1 MQLPRNAEAFPNA
14 AGVPV
19 SSLRRSIGEGVTTT
33 SDGNVLDPD
42 IDFDALGEIEQR
54 LLWLS
59 TRMIDHANRRGETE
73 IKVGGHQASCASMA
87 TIMTALWFAHIGGD
101 DKVAVKPH
109 ASPLYHSIKYLTGEL
124 DQSYLKALR
133 EFGGLQAYPSR
144 TKDPDVSDFST
155 GSVGLGAV
163 APLFSAATRRYVD
176 DHFDAAPPAR
186 FIAIAGDAELDE
198 GNVWEAIADP
208 SLQGLGNV
216 MLIVDLNRQSLDRII
231 PGIQAQ
237 RLMSF
242 FRDAGW
248 HVVEAK
254 YGTKLK
260 ALFGRQGGESVR
272 RHIDA
277 MSNEE
282 YQSLFAYTGSELRS
296 RFLVNADPEVG
307 LALAEIPEADLASV
321 IQNLGGHDLEV
332 LVDAYR
338 DCDAESERPSVVF
351 AYTIKGWGLPIVGD
365 PMNHSVLMSAAQ
377 VGALREAVGL
387 SVDSEWDRFAPLS
400 APDSICTRVGAEVN
414 NEPTLPPPVLPV
426 PTDISTRHKPKM
438 STQEAFGRALMALGR
453 IEALG
458 ERIVTV
464 SPDVS
469 VSTNLG
475 GWINAH
481 GVYAATERHDYF
493 EQDRVLK
500 WEPGPEGQHIELG
513 ISEMN
518 LFLLLG
524 QLGLAHDHH
533 GETLIPIGTVYD
545 PFVLRGL
552 DALIYSLYNGSRFI
566 VAGTPAGIT
575 LSSEGGAHQSS
586 ITPSVGLELPGI
598 VQTEPTYA
606 KALEWL
612 LLEGVRDLSDVNG
625 SSLYLRMSTRPI
637 DQSPIDDAERRIG
650 GTELHRQILAGG
662 YRLLEPGSGEPLVI
676 AASGPVMPEVLA
688 AADLLDDEGVAPI
701 VLDIT
706 SLNRLYSGWAG
717 SLSSAARASAMP
729 EGVGH
734 LEELILPNER
744 SAPILTVHDAAS
756 HSMAWLGSVFGQR
769 VVPVGVD
776 RFGESGS
783 IEELYNAFGLLP
795 HQIMTAGLIAV
806 GGSQETA
813 RPVRCP
819 EP

>member
-1 MQLPRNAEAFPNA
+1 MTETQPL
-14 AGVPV
+14 G
-19 SSLRRSIGEGVTTT
+19 SSQAT
-33 SDGNVLDPD
+33 
-42 IDFDALGEIEQR
+42 IDFDALEAIEKK

-59 TRMIDHANRRGETE
+59 TRMIDHANRRGEAE

-124 DQSYLKALR
+124 DRSYLTTLR

-144 TKDPDVSDFST
+144 TKDPDVADFST

-176 DHFDAAPPAR
+176 DHFGVNPPAR
-186 FIAIAGDAELDE
+186 FISIAGDAELDE

-231 PGIQAQ
+231 PGIQSQ

-242 FRDAGW
+242 FHDAGW

-260 ALFGRQGGESVR
+260 ALFERPGGREVR
-272 RHIDA
+272 RRIDE

-282 YQSLFAYTGSELRS
+282 YQSLFAYTGSELRR
-296 RFLVNADPEVG
+296 RFVSNADADVG
-307 LALAEIPEADLASV
+307 KAIADIPDADLASV

-332 LVDAYR
+332 LIDAYQE
-338 DCDAESERPSVVF
+338 CDAVTDRPSVVF

-365 PMNHSVLMSAAQ
+365 PMNHSALMSGAQ
-377 VGALREAVGL
+377 VDALRETVGL
-387 SVDSEWDRFAPLS
+387 TLDTEWDRFPPSSLPGEVCA
-400 APDSICTRVGAEVN
+400 RVGAEVN
-414 NEPTLPPPVLPV
+414 NEPTPSRPVLPV
-426 PTDISTRHKPKM
+426 PMDTGTRHKPMM
-438 STQEAFGRALMALGR
+438 STQEAFGRALVALGR
-453 IEALG
+453 DEEVG
-458 ERIVTV
+458 KRIITV
-464 SPDVS
+464 SPDVA

-481 GVYAATERHDYF
+481 GVYAATEHHDYF
-493 EQDRVLK
+493 EQDQVLK
-500 WEPGPEGQHIELG
+500 WKPGPQGHHIELG

-533 GETLIPIGTVYD
+533 GEMLIPIGTVYD

-575 LSSEGGAHQSS
+575 LSPEGGAHQSS

-606 KALEWL
+606 RALEWL
-612 LLEGVRDLSDVNG
+612 LLEGVRSLSDPNG

-637 DQSPIDDAERRIG
+637 DQSPIDAAAERL
-650 GTELHRQILAGG
+650 GTSELRRQVVAGG
-662 YRLLEPGSGEPLVI
+662 YRLIEPGSGEPLII

-688 AADLLDDEGVAPI
+688 AVDLLVDEGVAPT
-701 VLDIT
+701 VLDVT
-706 SLNRLYSGWAG
+706 SLDRLYSGWAG
-717 SLSSAARASAMP
+717 ALSAAARVSELP
-729 EGVGH
+729 GRIGH
-734 LEELILPNER
+734 LDELILSSER

-769 VVPVGVD
+769 VMPIGVD

-783 IEELYNAFGLLP
+783 IAELYGAFGLLP
-795 HQIMTAGLIAV
+795 HQIMTAGLIAIDA
-806 GGSQETA
+806 S
-813 RPVRCP
+813 
-819 EP
+819 

>member
-1 MQLPRNAEAFPNA
+1 MTKSSRPSENVDFA
-14 AGVPV
+14 A
-19 SSLRRSIGEGVTTT
+19 LER
-33 SDGNVLDPD
+33 
-42 IDFDALGEIEQR
+42 IEQR

-59 TRMIDHANRRGETE
+59 TRMIDHANRRQDTE

-87 TIMTALWFAHIGGD
+87 AIMTSLWFAHIGGD

-124 DQSYLKALR
+124 DQSYLKMLR
-133 EFGGLQAYPSR
+133 QFGGLQAYPSR

-163 APLFSAATRRYVD
+163 APLFSAATRRYLD
-176 DHFDAAPPAR
+176 DHFEPQPPAR

-216 MLIVDLNRQSLDRII
+216 MLVVDLNRQSLDRII

-260 ALFGRQGGESVR
+260 NLFEQPGGDVVR
-272 RHIDA
+272 SHIDD

-282 YQSLFAYTGSELRS
+282 YQSLFGYSGAELRT
-296 RFLVNADPEVG
+296 RFLAGADSAVG
-307 LALAEIPEADLASV
+307 DAIRGIGDDDLASV
-321 IQNLGGHDLEV
+321 VQNLGGHDLRV
-332 LVDAYR
+332 LIDAYQE
-338 DCDAESERPSVVF
+338 CDAVGDRPSVVF

-365 PMNHSVLMSAAQ
+365 PMNHSALMTTAQ
-377 VGALREAVGL
+377 IDALRRTTGL
-387 SVDSEWDRFAPLS
+387 TAGTEWDRFDVES
-400 APDSICTRVGAEVN
+400 AEGAICSSIGAEVN
-414 NEPTLPPPVLPV
+414 NEPTPPRPELTV
-426 PTDISTRHKPKM
+426 PDRSGAPHKPTV
-438 STQEAFGRALMALGR
+438 SSQEAFGRSLVALGKDEILSR
-453 IEALG
+453 RL
-458 ERIVTV
+458 VTV

-469 VSTNLG
+469 VSTSLG

-481 GVYAATERHDYF
+481 GVYATTERHDYF
-493 EQDRVLK
+493 EQDRILK
-500 WEPGPEGQHIELG
+500 WKPGPTGQHVELG

-524 QLGLAHDHH
+524 QLGLSHDHH
-533 GETLIPIGTVYD
+533 GEMLIPIGTVYD

-575 LSSEGGAHQSS
+575 LAPEGGAHQSS

-598 VQTEPTYA
+598 TQTEPTYA
-606 KALEWL
+606 RAVDWML
-612 LLEGVRDLSDVNG
+612 LDGIRRLSEVDG
-625 SSLYLRMSTRPI
+625 TSLYMRMSTRPI
-637 DQSPIDDAERRIG
+637 DQSPFDEASERIG
-650 GTELHRQILAGG
+650 PEKLRSDVLAGG
-662 YRLLEPGSGEPLVI
+662 YRLTEDESGERLVI

-688 AADLLDDEGVAPI
+688 AGELLAAEGVAST

-706 SLNRLYSGWAG
+706 SLNLLYRGWVGA
-717 SLSSAARASAMP
+717 LDEARNTSTLP
-729 EGVGH
+729 NGVGH
-734 LEELILPNER
+734 LGNLIQPDER
-744 SAPILTVHDAAS
+744 TAPILTVHDAAS
-756 HSMAWLGSVFGQR
+756 HSMAWIGSVFGQK
-769 VVPVGVD
+769 VVPIGID
-776 RFGESGS
+776 RFGESGT
-783 IEELYNAFGLLP
+783 IGELYQAFGLLP
-795 HQIMTAGLIAV
+795 RQIMMAGLIAL
-806 GGSQETA
+806 S
-813 RPVRCP
+813 
-819 EP
+819 